1 MAQNLKYA
9 GTKSLLH
16 TRRSKRA
23 SRASFA
29 YSVTHFSTV
38 KSRFALKE
46 EMLEDARLNAI
57 ADERAEG
64 PFVKVSLDDL

>member
-23 SRASFA
+23 SRVGFA
-29 YSVTHFSTV
+29 YSGPNFSNV
-38 KSRFALKE
+38 KSRFELKE